1 MRIQQYIGLVLLVTL
16 LMLAFGADVALAAS
30 DAHGADPHAGEHHA
44 GIGTLFWPVVNFC
57 LYAFVMVSAY
67 KKLAAPALRQ
77 QKAEIKEQYES
88 GRAMLADARR
98 QLAVLKAR
106 HENLPDERA
115 QVLSSLKEETK
126 ALTKSILEKSVED
139 CQYVMN
145 DVERRIVSEQSKIE
159 SELRSAVVRKATSDA
174 RAELSQNLDAEQ
186 DARLRRD
193 AVARF
198 RA

>member
-1 MRIQQYIGLVLLVTL
+1 MRTKQYIGLGLLVSL
-16 LMLAFGADVALAAS
+16 VFLALGADVALAAS
-30 DAHGADPHAGEHHA
+30 DAHGGKHSAT
-44 GIGTLFWPVVNFC
+44 IGMLFWPAINFG
-57 LYAFVMVSAY
+57 LYLFVMVSAY

-77 QKAEIKEQYES
+77 QKAEVKEQYES
-88 GRAMLADARR
+88 GRAKLADARR

-106 HENLPDERA
+106 HENLTEERA
-115 QVLSSLKEETK
+115 QVLNSLKEETK

-139 CQYVMN
+139 CQYVMK
-145 DVERRIVSEQSKIE
+145 DVERRIASEQSKIE
-159 SELRSAVVRKATSDA
+159 AELRSDVVRKATSDA
-174 RAELSQNLDAEQ
+174 RAELSRSLDDDH